1 MEECLRKEN
10 SFKESAMEPP
20 GLVKLL
26 CGGLEE
32 NWPGGGMSAV
42 CSDTG
47 GAEHNRWRS
56 KHLHFPLCVLGAFF
70 LPISL
75 RCFFLIFKDYFPL
88 SGQLPQSLNFVCRN
102 EHFPL

>member
-32 NWPGGGMSAV
+32 SWSGGG
-42 CSDTG
+42 G
-47 GAEHNRWRS
+47 
-56 KHLHFPLCVLGAFF
+56 
-70 LPISL
+70 I
-75 RCFFLIFKDYFPL
+75 L
-88 SGQLPQSLNFVCRN
+88 SVF
-102 EHFPL
+102 